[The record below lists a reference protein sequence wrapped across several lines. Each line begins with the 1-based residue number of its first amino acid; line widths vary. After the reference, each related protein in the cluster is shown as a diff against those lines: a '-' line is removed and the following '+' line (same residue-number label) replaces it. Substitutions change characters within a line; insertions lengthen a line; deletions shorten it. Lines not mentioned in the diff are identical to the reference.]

1 MHCANCD
8 VSRVATSATTLA
20 SVLGDGA
27 AEREVGG
34 DVDVGW
40 VPSPPAERRDSIVA
54 SALPRPFASRA
65 LTARTTRPD
74 ASSISS
80 RTTSARNWSAIGPSL
95 TCSFAFHA
103 LVAGDLDEL
112 GAGHARDDCRDVVQQ
127 APGVLARGGN
137 VEGVLEPHQEVTIV
151 AGGARLSRWQGIAGS
166 SWSL

>member
-1 MHCANCD
+1 MSTW
-8 VSRVATSATTLA
+8 VPPS
-20 SVLGDGA
+20 A
-27 AEREVGG
+27 AE
-34 DVDVGW
+34 
-40 VPSPPAERRDSIVA
+40 SRDSIVA

-65 LTARTTRPD
+65 LTASTTRPA

-103 LVAGDLDEL
+103 FSPATSTSS
-112 GAGHARDDCRDVVQQ
+112 
-127 APGVLARGGN
+127 APGMHGTTLGTSFSRRQASLERGRN

-166 SWSL
+166 WWSL